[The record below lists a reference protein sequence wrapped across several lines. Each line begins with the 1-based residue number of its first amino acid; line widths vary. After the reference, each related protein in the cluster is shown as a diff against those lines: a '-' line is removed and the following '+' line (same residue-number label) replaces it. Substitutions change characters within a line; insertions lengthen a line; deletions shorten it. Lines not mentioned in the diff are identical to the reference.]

1 MILTARLEAELLK
14 QKWRLPHSFLRE
26 IPHREQ
32 GILAFANKKRNLFGH
47 FLVDPTLASPIQV
60 INYGVEP
67 IDKPYVLRQ
76 LDLALKY
83 RLELSKKGE
92 LDISDDAA
100 FRLFNETGDG
110 IPGLAIDIYGR
121 YAMIH
126 VYSRYWKQH
135 LPSIAQHLLRNEVRK
150 VSGVYLASHI
160 REYLDSTENSQT
172 ADRNTIVFDSEKEKE
187 KQRQSKVRRNVL
199 ESLGLESDEQK
210 SLCFA
215 GSAAPQHKTVVK
227 EHAIKYEIVLNG
239 GPATGLY
246 IDQRDNRRKFRELI
260 SNMTSTASTSL
271 SPTLPSIRSPV
282 STQKSFLNA
291 FCYTCS
297 FSLHAAQC
305 RMTTTNV
312 DLSKLILSRAK
323 KMFEDNDIDP
333 SPHEFYHKDV
343 FEALPK
349 MKAARRSFDVILLDP
364 PTVAKVNRRDGTK
377 FVFSSRDH
385 YDDLIDM
392 AAPLVKPG
400 GYLITFINNTL
411 AVDKHKWRTQ
421 ILKGFDSVVTKMKPE
436 MEKESFESER
446 KRLRKVNGLRKKA
459 RDKILKGMDFTLSE
473 EEIREMWTFKP
484 IAEWTQSPDFRI
496 RDSDQEARHI
506 YGIVWQRTVNQPHI
520 DPSSLLVLL
529 ANYDS
534 ARGSHDETQPLKTK

>member
-1 MILTARLEAELLK
+1 
-14 QKWRLPHSFLRE
+14 
-26 IPHREQ
+26 
-32 GILAFANKKRNLFGH
+32 
-47 FLVDPTLASPIQV
+47 
-60 INYGVEP
+60 VEGA
-67 IDKPYVLRQ
+67 DECVYV
-76 LDLALKY
+76 
-83 RLELSKKGE
+83 
-92 LDISDDAA
+92 
-100 FRLFNETGDG
+100 
-110 IPGLAIDIYGR
+110 
-121 YAMIH
+121 
-126 VYSRYWKQH
+126 W
-135 LPSIAQHLLRNEVRK
+135 
-150 VSGVYLASHI
+150 
-160 REYLDSTENSQT
+160 
-172 ADRNTIVFDSEKEKE
+172 
-187 KQRQSKVRRNVL
+187 
-199 ESLGLESDEQK
+199 
-210 SLCFA
+210 
-215 GSAAPQHKTVVK
+215 HK
-227 EHAIKYEIVLNG
+227 
-239 GPATGLY
+239 
-246 IDQRDNRRKFRELI
+246 
-260 SNMTSTASTSL
+260 
-271 SPTLPSIRSPV
+271 
-282 STQKSFLNA
+282 
-291 FCYTCS
+291 
-297 FSLHAAQC
+297 
-305 RMTTTNV
+305 
-312 DLSKLILSRAK
+312 
-323 KMFEDNDIDP
+323 
-333 SPHEFYHKDV
+333 
-343 FEALPK
+343 
-349 MKAARRSFDVILLDP
+349 
-364 PTVAKVNRRDGTK
+364 GTK